1 MKASYRR
8 LFHNAALLAFAMVTT
23 IVIPSCATEGCT
35 DATAE
40 NYDAKADSDDGNC
53 IYSSD
58 PFLGKWDFYDS
69 VQAGPG
75 SLNFVFDELRLLDI
89 RVTAANRAQV
99 LMFWKNEDGSL
110 SDTIT
115 AGTKPYTIAIP
126 KQDFGS
132 NIQIEGNFILNP
144 LDTLI
149 ETEYR
154 LSYPDSTVR
163 HRGIARFRD

>member
-1 MKASYRR
+1 MKASCRS
-8 LFHNAALLAFAMVTT
+8 LSHTASLLILALGTVLALA
-23 IVIPSCATEGCT
+23 SCATEGCT

-75 SLNFVFDELRLLDI
+75 SLSFVFDELRLLDI

-132 NIQIEGNFILNP
+132 SIQIEGNFILNP

-163 HRGIARFRD
+163 HRGIARFRN